1 MSGRAPDLANR
12 KPNPNP
18 NQIALRSDWAKGYSR
33 KGAALFGLGRYAEA
47 IGTYQQGLAYEPDN
61 VQMRQACVDIE
72 DKLQLSKTLFEAVTD
87 GSVPRTTAALHMGAS
102 PDAFTGEDSTTSL
115 MVAAKMGSAELV
127 QSLLAAGAKPSLK
140 NAHGDTAAA
149 FAKRGGHEAVV
160 KLLPAEKATPSM
172 SGMFASAKSFAR
184 SAAKTAEEAA
194 VLAKQKADAAMAK
207 AKERADTP

>member
-12 KPNPNP
+12 NPNPNP
-18 NQIALRSDWAKGYSR
+18 DQIALRSDWAKGYSR

-102 PDAFTGEDSTTSL
+102 PDAFTVRRTRLEPQPSRLKIDLPLTRASPALDRRQTRRRSSALSTAQ
-115 MVAAKMGSAELV
+115 MWW
-127 QSLLAAGAKPSLK
+127 
-140 NAHGDTAAA
+140 
-149 FAKRGGHEAVV
+149 
-160 KLLPAEKATPSM
+160 
-172 SGMFASAKSFAR
+172 
-184 SAAKTAEEAA
+184 
-194 VLAKQKADAAMAK
+194 
-207 AKERADTP
+207 

>member
-12 KPNPNP
+12 NRNPNP

-160 KLLPAEKATPSM
+160 KLGPYP
-172 SGMFASAKSFAR
+172 
-184 SAAKTAEEAA
+184 
-194 VLAKQKADAAMAK
+194 
-207 AKERADTP
+207 

>member
-1 MSGRAPDLANR
+1 MSGPAPDLANR

-160 KLLPAEKATPSM
+160 KLLPAEKSAPSALFNTPREGLRES
-172 SGMFASAKSFAR
+172 
-184 SAAKTAEEAA
+184 
-194 VLAKQKADAAMAK
+194 
-207 AKERADTP
+207 P